1 MYGDQG
7 SIGIGT
13 KIEYMVTKIVVIGT
27 KIICIRTT
35 FVQFTQV
42 SGLYKV
48 QSTVYTRFSLDSF
61 HFSLILC

>member
-7 SIGIGT
+7 SIGIET

-35 FVQFTQV
+35 FAQFTQV

-48 QSTVYTRFSLDSF
+48 QSRQFSM
-61 HFSLILC
+61 

>member
-7 SIGIGT
+7 SIGIET

-48 QSTVYTRFSLDSF
+48 QSR
-61 HFSLILC
+61 HFSM